1 MSGFHTLESNSS
13 VHANE
18 TGLTATHVLKIMG
31 RMLYIM
37 DPKENAFKDMD
48 SIPEQTY
55 IQQTLPYF
63 FTMIILEWIVLI
75 LKGKTPR
82 LSDGMMNVA
91 HGLIMS
97 LTDVFTSGFLF
108 GVYLFIHRNFC
119 IYELPWDST
128 FTWIVAAIG
137 VDFGYYWVH
146 RAAHEINLLW
156 AAHQVHHSSED
167 YNLSTALRQSVFQA
181 FGSWP
186 FYLPLAF
193 FIPPQHVVVHH
204 EFNLLYQFWIHTEVV
219 KNIGFLEN
227 ILNTASHH
235 RVHHGANRYCLDKNY
250 AGVLIIWDR
259 MFGTFEWE
267 RSDIKI
273 VYGLVDQPQFFNPI
287 SHQLFYYGKVLEKA
301 RSMDNWMD
309 FFFAF
314 VKGPGWFP
322 GTERLGDIT
331 FVPEEP
337 VRDVYAPKISPLLHV
352 YTVLHFIIS
361 IIAADL
367 VVRTLQD
374 MEQWTSLLVILY
386 IIGTLT
392 SLGVLYDG
400 TRWAWI
406 AELSRCMVS
415 LVYLDV
421 LAQFMIFPPHTLQ
434 LAFTGSAIV
443 ASACLAS
450 DLMGKKE
457 KAE

>member
-1 MSGFHTLESNSS
+1 MSGFETLESERLGP
-13 VHANE
+13 AND
-18 TGLTATHVLKIMG
+18 TVIKIMA

-37 DPKENAFKDMD
+37 DPTENTFKDMD
-48 SIPEQTY
+48 SLPDQTY
-55 IQQTLPYF
+55 IQQALPYF
-63 FTMIILEWIVLI
+63 FGMILVEWTVLL

-82 LSDGMMNVA
+82 ISDGMMNVA

-97 LTDVFTSGFLF
+97 LTDLFTSAFTF
-108 GVYLFIHRNFC
+108 GAYLYIHRNYC
-119 IYELPWDST
+119 VYELPWDST
-128 FTWIVAAIG
+128 ITWIVAAIG
-137 VDFGYYWVH
+137 VDLAYYWVH

-181 FGSWP
+181 FGTWP

-204 EFNLLYQFWIHTEVV
+204 EFNLLYQFWIHTEIVQS
-219 KNIGFLEN
+219 IGPLEN

-259 MFGTFEWE
+259 LFGTFEWE

-301 RSMDNWMD
+301 RSMDTWTD

-322 GTERLGDIT
+322 GTERLGDSS
-331 FVPEEP
+331 FVAEEP
-337 VRDVYAPKISPLLHV
+337 VRDVYTPKISTFLHL
-352 YTVLHFIIS
+352 YTIIHFVSS
-361 IIAADL
+361 IIAADM
-367 VVRTLQD
+367 VARTLQD
-374 MEQWTSLLVILY
+374 MDQLTTLLIILY

-392 SLGVLYDG
+392 SMGVLYDG
-400 TRWAWI
+400 ARWAWI
-406 AELSRCMVS
+406 AELSRCMIS
-415 LVYLDV
+415 LVYLEYLTPFMV
-421 LAQFMIFPPHTLQ
+421 LPPTTLQ
-434 LAFTGSAIV
+434 LIFTGSAIA
-443 ASACLAS
+443 ASAGLAV
-450 DLMGKKE
+450 DMMGRKNKVE
-457 KAE
+457 